1 MNLYALHLKGAR
13 HTLHPVKLCV
23 THKMSQTGSKG
34 AARVTI
40 VTSRRYPLS
49 YLECSSLWD
58 LKNIALVK
66 SFGEF
71 ECVFVFVIVFVFVNV
86 FLVDF

>member
-1 MNLYALHLKGAR
+1 
-13 HTLHPVKLCV
+13 
-23 THKMSQTGSKG
+23 MSQTGSKG

-58 LKNIALVK
+58 LKNIAHVE
-66 SFGEF
+66 SFVEF
-71 ECVFVFVIVFVFVNV
+71 VCVFVFVIVFVFLIV

>member
-1 MNLYALHLKGAR
+1 M
-13 HTLHPVKLCV
+13 
-23 THKMSQTGSKG
+23 
-34 AARVTI
+34 TI